1 MNAYMQC
8 MHKGKDDMIRSQ
20 EGENSFCT
28 ISKWELKKQIMYS
41 SDYLETVLTGHLFF
55 FLIHFLSGKNISINK
70 SL

>member
-28 ISKWELKKQIMYS
+28 VSKWELKK
-41 SDYLETVLTGHLFF
+41 
-55 FLIHFLSGKNISINK
+55 
-70 SL
+70 